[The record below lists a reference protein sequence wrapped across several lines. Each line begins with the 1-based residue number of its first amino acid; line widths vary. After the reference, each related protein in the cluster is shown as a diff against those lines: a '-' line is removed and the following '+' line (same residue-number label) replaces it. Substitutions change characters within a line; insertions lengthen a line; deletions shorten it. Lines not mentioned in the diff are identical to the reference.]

1 MIRLGEVS
9 KQIRLHLISCKTHI
23 QPNVLIQW
31 SHDAIVVE
39 RMAISDITVRPSPRK
54 SVVRDVGL
62 VETTSLTCVR
72 CQEIGPVEE
81 VRIEAGAAVD
91 IGIIVET
98 ETEVKVGVAET
109 VGDKLQVDQPLKT
122 ETPKAGIDIEI
133 DRIVRTNHGEIKAGR
148 ELVQYPMML

>member
-1 MIRLGEVS
+1 MKPL
-9 KQIRLHLISCKTHI
+9 RLHPIGYKHHI
-23 QPNVLIQW
+23 QLNMLTQW

-62 VETTSLTCVR
+62 VETTSLTCVK

-91 IGIIVET
+91 IGIIVEI

-109 VGDKLQVDQPLKT
+109 VGDELQVDQPLKT
-122 ETPKAGIDIEI
+122 EIPKAGIDIE
-133 DRIVRTNHGEIKAGR
+133 VGQTVKTNHGEIKAVR
-148 ELVQYPMML
+148 ELVQCPMIL